1 MAERVAGGRLLEA
14 LGLTRRAG
22 HLAVG
27 TRAVLEAGDQGDLR
41 LTVVA
46 GDAGENALGRLSRV
60 LDGSIPSVRA
70 ADRRALGEALGR
82 GPVVALG
89 VTEPGLARK
98 VRRLAE
104 RAGGEPGRTR
114 ADDGSYDVGDGRT
127 PGDAETNPI
136 HAS

>member
-1 MAERVAGGRLLEA
+1 MLEA
-14 LGLTRRAG
+14 LGLARRAG

-27 TRAVLEAGDQGDLR
+27 TRAVLEAGDEGELR

-60 LDGSIPSVRA
+60 LDGSVPSVRA

-89 VTEPGLARK
+89 VTEAGLARK

-104 RAGGEPGRTR
+104 GAEPGRTR
-114 ADDGSYDVGDGRT
+114 TGDRPYDPGDGGT